1 MKNNNRILPVLY
13 CVLGLTLSLQA
24 QQTNESFAPVPHQ
37 EEETIIRIALLARS
51 YGDSI
56 VLRWAPDN
64 AVAWSAT
71 NRYGYTVE
79 RSFISDDGEYTT
91 EILSPEEGLLPWSLE
106 EMMDFFDPSDSL
118 AAIAA
123 EVLHGEALAAIFMDD
138 GGSDNFVDNLIKQSE
153 MQDTRFAF
161 AMQAAEF
168 SPGVANAMAL
178 RWVDHDVKPGV
189 IYEYVV
195 KALTP
200 ETLVDIRN
208 GSTILRCMP
217 PDSLPAPE
225 EIDVRQHATDRVEV
239 AWSRGRHSAY
249 YIERSTDG
257 GNTFRQVN
265 YWPYFSTRPDPRLR
279 QSAVVEFYSA
289 MLEYYHVYSDT
300 ITPGITYHYRVRGID
315 AFSDLSE
322 YTEVV
327 SITPVDL
334 DPPTPPVLNAAE
346 TLQDTIIR
354 ISWTKEEVEPDLAG
368 YRIEKAT
375 SPFGPWNALTEELLP
390 ATATKYTDLDA
401 IHTRGGYYRVIA
413 EDHSGNQTTTVPI
426 RGHIHDNIPPSIPSG
441 LTGIVY
447 LDGVVELFWDHSPE
461 VDVRG
466 YRIAYANQANHEFV
480 QRTPTPVKENYFRD
494 SIPVK
499 TLTRKI
505 YYKVLAE
512 DYSGNRSEY
521 TEILELT
528 RPDVIPPVTPVLT
541 DARQDTENIYIH
553 WSPSPSDDVWMYRI
567 FRKQQE
573 DELWELMKIL
583 ETREA
588 EGGIQFTDTPAPSP
602 QPYLYAIEAIDE
614 AGNASELSRLV
625 SFRMRGKAVPEI
637 PIHFT
642 AEFDEEARQV
652 LLHWEC
658 DPSFSYN
665 VTLLRAVGDSPLLPF
680 TTLASSETSY
690 HDSRFRPGSVL
701 TYAVRLQLEDGRQ
714 SQPSETVE
722 ITIP

>member
-1 MKNNNRILPVLY
+1 MYKKIRILIASACL
-13 CVLGLTLSLQA
+13 LALSFSMQA
-24 QQTNESFAPVPHQ
+24 QETDENVAPVPRE

-64 AVAWSAT
+64 AAAWSAT
-71 NRYGYTVE
+71 NRYGYTIE
-79 RSFISDDGEYTT
+79 RSFISDEGEYTT
-91 EILSPEEGLLPWSLE
+91 EVLSPEDGLLPWSLE
-106 EMMDFFDPSDSL
+106 EMMDFFDPSDTL

-123 EVLHGEALAAIFMDD
+123 EVLHGEALAAVFMDD
-138 GGSDNFVDNLIKQSE
+138 GDGDNFIDNLIRQSE

-178 RWVDHDVKPGV
+178 RWVDNDVKPGV

-200 ETLVDIRN
+200 KTLVDIRN
-208 GSTILRCMP
+208 GSTILRCTP
-217 PDSLPAPE
+217 PDSLPAPQ
-225 EIDVRQHATDRVEV
+225 EIDVRQHDHDRVEV
-239 AWSRGRHSAY
+239 AWSRGRYSAY

-257 GNTFRQVN
+257 GNTFRQLN
-265 YWPYFSTRPDPRLR
+265 YWPYFSTRPDPRLN

-315 AFSDLSE
+315 AFSDLSD
-322 YTEVV
+322 YTKVV

-334 DPPTPPVLNAAE
+334 DPPAAPIVNAAE
-346 TLQDTIIR
+346 TLQDTIVR
-354 ISWTKEEVEPDLAG
+354 ISWSKEEIEPDLAG
-368 YRIEKAT
+368 YHIEKAT
-375 SPFGPWNALTEELLP
+375 SPYGPWEQLTDDLLP
-390 ATATKYTDLDA
+390 AEATEYTDFAA

-413 EDHSGNQTTTVPI
+413 EDFAGNQSATLPI
-426 RGHIHDNIPPSIPSG
+426 RGHIHDHIPPSVPSG
-441 LTGIVY
+441 LNGIVY
-447 LDGVVELFWDHSPE
+447 YDGIVELFWEHSPE
-461 VDVRG
+461 SDVRG
-466 YRIAYANQANHEFV
+466 YRVAFANHADHEFV
-480 QRTPTPVKENYFRD
+480 QRTPTPIKENYFRD
-494 SIPVK
+494 SIPIR

-521 TEILELT
+521 TEVLELA

-573 DELWELMKIL
+573 DELWEIMKIM
-583 ETREA
+583 EAREA
-588 EGGIQFTDTPAPSP
+588 EEGIQFTDTPEPSP
-602 QPYLYAIEAIDE
+602 QPYQYAIEAIDE
-614 AGNASELSRLV
+614 AGNASELSRKV
-625 SFRMRGKAVPEI
+625 TFRLRGNPVPEI
-637 PIHFT
+637 PISLT
-642 AEFDEEARQV
+642 AEYDEEYRQV
-652 LLHWEC
+652 NLQWVC
-658 DPSFSYN
+658 DSPFPYYVILMRSTGDAPLTPVTTLEASQNSYTDRRLNSGISFSY
-665 VTLLRAVGDSPLLPF
+665 AI
-680 TTLASSETSY
+680 
-690 HDSRFRPGSVL
+690 
-701 TYAVRLQLEDGRQ
+701 RLQLEDGRQ

>member
-1 MKNNNRILPVLY
+1 MHKITRILIASACLLV
-13 CVLGLTLSLQA
+13 LSLSMQA
-24 QQTNESFAPVPHQ
+24 QETDENVAPVPQQ

-64 AVAWSAT
+64 AAAWSAT
-71 NRYGYTVE
+71 NRYGYILERAFVAEDSIYTVE
-79 RSFISDDGEYTT
+79 VLT
-91 EILSPEEGLLPWSLE
+91 PEEGLKPWSLE
-106 EMMDFFDPSDSL
+106 EMMDFFDPSDTL

-123 EVLHGEALAAIFMDD
+123 EVLHGEALTAVFMHDSD
-138 GGSDNFVDNLIKQSE
+138 GDNFVDNLVRQSE

-168 SPGVANAMAL
+168 SPGVADAMAL
-178 RWVDHDVKPGV
+178 RWVDNDVKPGV

-200 ETLVDIRN
+200 KTLVEIRN
-208 GSTILRCMP
+208 GSNILRCTP

-257 GNTFRQVN
+257 GNTFRPVN

-334 DPPTPPVLNAAE
+334 DPPAPPVLNAAE

-354 ISWTKEEVEPDLAG
+354 ISWSKEEVEPDLAG

-375 SPFGPWNALTEELLP
+375 SPYGPWNALTEELIP
-390 ATATKYTDLDA
+390 ATATEYTDLDA

-413 EDHSGNQTTTVPI
+413 EDHSGNQATTVPI

-466 YRIAYANQANHEFV
+466 YRIAYANQADHEFV

-494 SIPVK
+494 SIPIR

-521 TEILELT
+521 TGVLELT

-541 DARQDTENIYIH
+541 DARQDTESIYIH

-573 DELWELMKIL
+573 DELWELLKIL
-583 ETREA
+583 EAPEA
-588 EGGIQFTDTPAPSP
+588 EGGIQFTDTPEPSP
-602 QPYLYAIEAIDE
+602 QPYQYAIEAIDE
-614 AGNASELSRLV
+614 AGNASELSRKV
-625 SFRMRGKAVPEI
+625 TFRMRGKAVPEI
-637 PIHFT
+637 PINFT
-642 AEFDEEARQV
+642 ARYDEDSRQV
-652 LLHWEC
+652 LLQWES
-658 DPSFSYN
+658 DTSLPHN
-665 VTLLRAVGDSPLLPF
+665 VTLLKSVDDSPLLPL
-680 TTLASSETSY
+680 TTLVSTETSY
-690 HDSRFRPGSVL
+690 FDRRFRAGSVI

-714 SQPSETVE
+714 SQPSQSVMIE
-722 ITIP
+722 IP